1 MGVIGVALMQ
11 AADAVAVPAALG
23 ASGLR
28 SFLALGVVAALLAL
42 TVWWLGR
49 LAQTRRGRQQV
60 HVESAVTL
68 GDKRSLVI
76 VSVEG
81 RRLLVGLAPGSVSLV
96 TELRASF
103 GETLAETL
111 RTDGPR

>member
-1 MGVIGVALMQ
+1 MMNGMALMQ
-11 AADAVAVPAALG
+11 VADAVAVPAALG
-23 ASGLR
+23 PSGLR
-28 SFLALGVVAALLAL
+28 SFLALGAVAALLAL

-49 LAQTRRGRQQV
+49 LAQTRRGRQPI

-111 RTDGPR
+111 RTESSPR